1 MPRPDEPT
9 PELRDVYREG
19 FVRLRNRFDAL
30 PETDDTRADLLAVVT
45 CFRTFV
51 LDNPD
56 LAEVMFSRP
65 LADIDPGPAE
75 RAATVAVRKFFTWR
89 VGRAV
94 DAGVLTGNAI
104 DVALALLALAQ
115 GLAAQERAGWL
126 GSSRRSATRRWTLAT
141 NALLDGFAPPR
152 AQ

>member
-1 MPRPDEPT
+1 VHGD
-9 PELRDVYREG
+9 G
-19 FVRLRNRFDAL
+19 AIRLREMYVDGFIRLRTRFDDL
-30 PETDDTRADLLAVVT
+30 PETDDTRADLLAVVHD
-45 CFRTFV
+45 FRAFV
-51 LDNPD
+51 RDNPV
-56 LAEVMFSRP
+56 LAEVMFARP

-89 VGRAV
+89 VGRAI

-104 DVALALLALAQ
+104 DLALALLALAQ

-126 GSSRRSATRRWTLAT
+126 GSSRRSATRRWTVAT

-152 AQ
+152 DPT

>member
-1 MPRPDEPT
+1 MPQPEEPT
-9 PELRDVYREG
+9 AELRDVYREG

-30 PETDDTRADLLAVVT
+30 PETDDTRADLLAVVAG
-45 CFRTFV
+45 FRAFV
-51 LDNPD
+51 HDNPD

-141 NALLDGFAPPR
+141 NALLDGFEQPR